1 MIQNETIL
9 SLGVLLPAHDIRLQ
23 LILPGLKTIGAIR
36 LGLSGP
42 AIVLEDGR

>member
-1 MIQNETIL
+1 MIHNGTIL
-9 SLGVLLPAHDIRLQ
+9 SLAILLPVHDIRLQ

-42 AIVLEDGR
+42 LAVHADGR